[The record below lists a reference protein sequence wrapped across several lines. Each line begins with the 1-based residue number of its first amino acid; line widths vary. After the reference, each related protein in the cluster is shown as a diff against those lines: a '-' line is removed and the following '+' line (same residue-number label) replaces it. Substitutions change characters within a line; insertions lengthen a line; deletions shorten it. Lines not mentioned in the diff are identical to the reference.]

1 MSGPFKNILVY
12 VDGSEASIS
21 AAMYA
26 IILAEST
33 GASLTAVYII
43 NTRALS
49 DLVTAH
55 IFIKSEEAEYQQDL
69 EKDADRYLKHVSKL
83 AAGKGLEISTLKLS
97 GSVNKEIKN
106 IIKEDNF
113 DLLVIGGVSQ
123 IRSRRDEFYNEAD
136 RAMRSVSCPVLVVK
150 EDEQLWD
157 LFESL

>member
-12 VDGSEASIS
+12 VDGSESSIS

-26 IILAEST
+26 IVLAEST

-83 AAGKGLEISTLKLS
+83 ASQKGLEISTLKLS

-106 IIKEDNF
+106 LVKLENY
-113 DLLVIGGVSQ
+113 DLLVIGGVLKS
-123 IRSRRDEFYNEAD
+123 EA
-136 RAMRSVSCPVLVVK
+136 AETNFTMRLIG
-150 EDEQLWD
+150 L
-157 LFESL
+157 